1 MGCSTSNSQCRKQK
15 SIMTDPLRMTQVC
28 LTLPSASGAVDILRG
43 VDFRCGRGESVA
55 IVGPSG
61 SGKSS
66 LISVGAGLERATSG
80 RVELLGTDLAGMS
93 EDALARLRRGRVS
106 MVFQSFHLLPTMTAL
121 DNVRVAL
128 EIAGMDDAL
137 SRAKETLAAVNL
149 TSRLTHYPGQLS
161 GGERQ
166 RVAVAR
172 ALACGPDL
180 VFADEPTGNLDTKTG
195 AAVAD
200 LLFRIASDRGAT
212 LVLVTHDT
220 ALAARADRTVNML
233 DGQLV

>member
-1 MGCSTSNSQCRKQK
+1 MTHPILMTS
-15 SIMTDPLRMTQVC
+15 VG
-28 LTLPSASGAVDILRG
+28 LTLPSASGPVEILRG
-43 VDFRCGRGESVA
+43 VDFSCMAGESVA

-66 LISVGAGLERATSG
+66 LISIGAGLERATFG
-80 RVELLGTDLAGMS
+80 KVELLGTDLAGLD

-121 DNVRVAL
+121 DNVRAAL
-128 EIAGMDDAL
+128 EIAAMEDVLD
-137 SRAKETLAAVNL
+137 RAKEALDAVGL
-149 TSRLTHYPGQLS
+149 SDRLDHYPGQLS

-180 VFADEPTGNLDTKTG
+180 VFADEPTGNLDSTTG

-200 LLFRIASDRGAT
+200 LLFQIASDRGAT
-212 LVLVTHDT
+212 LILVTHDA
-220 ALAARADRTVNML
+220 ALAARADRTERML
-233 DGQLV
+233 DGLLQ

>member
-1 MGCSTSNSQCRKQK
+1 M
-15 SIMTDPLRMTQVC
+15 MTDPLRMTQVC
-28 LTLPSASGAVDILRG
+28 LTLPAASGAVDILRG
-43 VDFRCGRGESVA
+43 VDFGCSRGESVA

-93 EDALARLRRGRVS
+93 EDALARLRRGRLS

-137 SRAKETLAAVNL
+137 ARATETLAAVNL
-149 TSRLTHYPGQLS
+149 TSRLTHYPDQLS

>member
-1 MGCSTSNSQCRKQK
+1 
-15 SIMTDPLRMTQVC
+15 MTHPLRMTSVG
-28 LTLPSASGAVDILRG
+28 LTLPSASGAVEILRG
-43 VDFRCGRGESVA
+43 VDFSCAAGESVA

-80 RVELLGTDLAGMS
+80 EVELLGTNLSGLN

-121 DNVRVAL
+121 DNVRAAL
-128 EIAGMDDAL
+128 EIAEMDDPL
-137 SRAKETLAAVNL
+137 DRAKDALDAVQL
-149 TSRLTHYPGQLS
+149 SDRLDHYPGQLS

-172 ALACGPDL
+172 ALACDPDL

-200 LLFRIASDRGAT
+200 LLFQIASDRGAT
-212 LVLVTHDT
+212 LAIVTHDN
-220 ALAARADRTVNML
+220 ALAARADRTVRML
-233 DGQLV
+233 DGLLQ

>member
-1 MGCSTSNSQCRKQK
+1 
-15 SIMTDPLRMTQVC
+15 MTDPLRMTQVC

-43 VDFRCGRGESVA
+43 VDFRCSRGESVA

>member
-1 MGCSTSNSQCRKQK
+1 
-15 SIMTDPLRMTQVC
+15 MTNVG
-28 LTLPSASGAVDILRG
+28 LTLSSASGPVEILRG
-43 VDFRCGRGESVA
+43 VDFLCAAGESIA

-66 LISVGAGLERATSG
+66 LISIGAGLERASSG
-80 RVELLGTDLAGMS
+80 DVELLGQNLAGLD

-121 DNVRVAL
+121 DNVRAAL
-128 EIAGMDDAL
+128 EIAAMDNAL
-137 SRAKETLAAVNL
+137 DRAKEALQSVELAD
-149 TSRLTHYPGQLS
+149 RFGHYPGQLS

-172 ALACGPDL
+172 ALACGPEL
-180 VFADEPTGNLDTKTG
+180 VFADEPTGNLDSKTG

-200 LLFRIASDRGAT
+200 LLFQIASDRGAT
-212 LVLVTHDT
+212 LALVTHDES
-220 ALAARADRTVNML
+220 LAARADRTVNML
-233 DGQLV
+233 DGRLQ